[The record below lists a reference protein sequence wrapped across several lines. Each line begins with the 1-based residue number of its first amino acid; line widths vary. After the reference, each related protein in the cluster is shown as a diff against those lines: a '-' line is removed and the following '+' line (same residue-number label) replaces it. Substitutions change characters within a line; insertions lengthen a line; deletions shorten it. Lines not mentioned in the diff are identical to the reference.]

1 MAEIDLEKFYNY
13 IAFGQ
18 FDEALEYIQ
27 TVEVIDDGPEKV
39 IIQAIKLKKQ
49 LQKYLCLKSV

>member
-1 MAEIDLEKFYNY
+1 MAEINLEKFYNF

-27 TVEVIDDGPEKV
+27 TAEVVDSGPEKV
-39 IIQAIKLKKQ
+39 IVQAIKLKKQ
-49 LQKYLCLKSV
+49 LQKYLCLKPV